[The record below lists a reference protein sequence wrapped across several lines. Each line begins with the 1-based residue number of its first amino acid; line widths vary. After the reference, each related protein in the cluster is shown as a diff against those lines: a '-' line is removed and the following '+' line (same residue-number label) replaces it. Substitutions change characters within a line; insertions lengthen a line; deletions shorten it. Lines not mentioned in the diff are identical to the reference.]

1 MDHSPPPLSLVV
13 NAERLPLRILRCERA
28 SLWPWWHLHRCRPA
42 GWLLYANDIDGAS
55 IMSKGRRY
63 PLLAGRT
70 VVLPPSL
77 VYDTTPG
84 PGTHQVYVEFDMP
97 GLPPGLSDEP
107 TDLGNDSC
115 LAMITNEL
123 HRLMDIDHG
132 GNSPVVLNLTHAWI
146 RLALARLLSRLPP
159 AAFTTWADYAR
170 DPLEQ
175 ALIVIERELGKPLYV
190 DDLARRCGMG
200 PQWFSK
206 QFRARF
212 SKSPAQYLVDR
223 RVAVAAQRLVHDASD
238 VDSVAE
244 SCGFTDRSHFTR
256 AFSKRMGQSPGRYRD
271 AALRRFRGG

>member
-1 MDHSPPPLSLVV
+1 MAQSHSPLYQVV
-13 NAERLPLRILRCERA
+13 HAERLPLRILHCERN

-55 IMSKGRRY
+55 ISSKGRRY
-63 PLLAGRT
+63 PLLAGHT

-77 VYDTTPG
+77 IYDTLPG
-84 PGTHQVYVEFDMP
+84 PDTHQVYVEFDIP
-97 GLPPGLSDEP
+97 GLPPGLSGEP
-107 TDLGNDSC
+107 TDLGNDPC
-115 LAMITNEL
+115 LAVISNEL
-123 HRLMDIDHG
+123 HRLMDLDHG
-132 GNSPVVLNLTHAWI
+132 NGPVILNLIHAWV
-146 RLALARLLSRLPP
+146 RLTLARLLSRLPP
-159 AAFTTWADYAR
+159 AAHTTWAGYAS

-175 ALIVIERELGKPLYV
+175 ALMVIERELEKPLYV
-190 DDLARRCGMG
+190 ADLARRCAMG

-212 SKSPAQYLVDR
+212 GKSPAQYLVDR